1 MRSVMTSR
9 VDSASVKGLVIA
21 FTYGIC
27 SASMAFV
34 NKAVLSSYEYDF
46 PIFLVAC
53 QMLFTILVLECARE
67 LKVISIHEFTFEKG
81 KSFLLPSVFY
91 ALNSVLALWAL
102 SGMNIPM
109 YGVIKRCSPLLI
121 LIMGPF
127 LLGKPTPDCRTS
139 LSIALITTGC
149 IVAGTCNFYV
159 SCRIQSAGFFF
170 RFFPGGEG

>member
-1 MRSVMTSR
+1 MASHMDV
-9 VDSASVKGLVIA
+9 ASVKGLSIA
-21 FTYGIC
+21 VTYGVC

-34 NKAVLSSYEYDF
+34 NKAVLSSYEYDY

-53 QMLFTILVLECARE
+53 QMLFTILILECLR
-67 LKVISIHEFTFEKG
+67 LVRLVSIHEYTTEKA

-121 LIMGPF
+121 LIMGPVM
-127 LLGKPTPDCRTS
+127 LGKPRPDMRTA
-139 LSIALITTGC
+139 LSIGMITSGC
-149 IVAGTCNFYV
+149 VIAGQY
-159 SCRIQSAGFFF
+159 R
-170 RFFPGGEG
+170 